1 MALDVYGNEIIV
13 DMTSD
18 EAEGIEAWNLVAT
31 TCIAHGL
38 GFYIDET
45 GVATKEPHVDE
56 FDRIL
61 WRVIAVERQRPLTE
75 LTLGDRSGPPRDAAD
90 EALSALPLASSKRT
104 RAAALLM
111 LGMQQADIVI
121 KLRISGST
129 VSQARAALLREY
141 DEKIANGERPA
152 PLPESV
158 TNAGGLA
165 RRGQPRPDM
174 RADSPDNPIARF
186 AADMG
191 VSQAEARAIASDR
204 ARIARYGERP
214 QDLRTALEAHVYRE
228 RKRRE
233 RACGDE

>member
-1 MALDVYGNEIIV
+1 
-13 DMTSD
+13 
-18 EAEGIEAWNLVAT
+18 
-31 TCIAHGL
+31 
-38 GFYIDET
+38 
-45 GVATKEPHVDE
+45 
-56 FDRIL
+56 
-61 WRVIAVERQRPLTE
+61 
-75 LTLGDRSGPPRDAAD
+75 
-90 EALSALPLASSKRT
+90 
-104 RAAALLM
+104 M

-186 AADMG
+186 AADIG

-214 QDLRTALEAHVYRE
+214 QDLKTAAKARKKAE
-228 RKRRE
+228 RN
-233 RACGDE
+233 DE